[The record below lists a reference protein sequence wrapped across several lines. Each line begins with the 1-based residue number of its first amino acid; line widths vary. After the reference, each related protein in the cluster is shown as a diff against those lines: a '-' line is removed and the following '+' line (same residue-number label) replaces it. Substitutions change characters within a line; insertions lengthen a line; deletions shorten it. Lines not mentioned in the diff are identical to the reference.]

1 MKRIFIH
8 FEANKTGFIRIEAN
22 QRILHAKRINGREYS
37 LLGEYF
43 QKEPN
48 II

>member
-1 MKRIFIH
+1 MF
-8 FEANKTGFIRIEAN
+8 GIEAK
-22 QRILHAKRINGREYS
+22 QRILHAKRINGSEYS

-48 II
+48 TNLGLRLVK